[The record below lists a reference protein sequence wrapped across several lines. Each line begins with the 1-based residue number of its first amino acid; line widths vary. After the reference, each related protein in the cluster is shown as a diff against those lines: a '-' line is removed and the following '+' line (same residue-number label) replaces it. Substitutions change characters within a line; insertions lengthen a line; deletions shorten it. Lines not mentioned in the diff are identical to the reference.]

1 MENKHDLIRL
11 SGVQKEYGRGSAR
24 VLALRDVDMRV
35 ESGEFVAIMGPS
47 GSGKSTLMNIL
58 GCLDR
63 SHRGSYALGGVDTKT
78 LSPGAL
84 AHLRN
89 RTIGFVFQS
98 FNLLPHLSARENIEL
113 PMVYA
118 GIPAQVRRSRVNA
131 LLERLEL
138 IDRAGHP
145 PSALSGGQKQRV
157 AIGRALANEAPLLLA
172 DEPTGSLDSR
182 TGASILRLLQQLNAD
197 GRTILLIT
205 HAREVADGAK
215 RVLTLKDGLLA

>member
-1 MENKHDLIRL
+1 MIRL

-35 ESGEFVAIMGPS
+35 QPGEFVAIMGPS

-63 SHRGSYALGGVDTKT
+63 SHKGCYALGGVDTKT

-118 GIPAQVRRSRVNA
+118 GIPAHLRKPRVNA

-138 IDRAGHP
+138 TDRAGHP

-205 HAREVADGAK
+205 HAMEVAEGAK
-215 RVLTLKDGLLA
+215 RILTLKDGLLA

>member
-1 MENKHDLIRL
+1 MEIKHDLISL
-11 SGVQKEYGRGSAR
+11 YGVRKEYGRGSGR
-24 VLALRDVDMRV
+24 VLALRGVDMRV
-35 ESGEFVAIMGPS
+35 GTGEFVAIMGPS

-63 SHRGSYALGGVDTKT
+63 SHAGSYALGGVDTKT
-78 LSPGAL
+78 LTPGAL

-98 FNLLPHLSARENIEL
+98 FNLLPHLSASENIEL

-118 GIPAQVRRSRVNA
+118 GIPAPTRRARVNA

-138 IDRAGHP
+138 TERADHLP
-145 PSALSGGQKQRV
+145 CALSGGQKQRV

-182 TGASILRLLQQLNAD
+182 TGASILRLLRELNAD

-205 HAREVADGAK
+205 HAQEVADGAE
-215 RVLTLKDGLLA
+215 RILTLKDGLLA

>member
-1 MENKHDLIRL
+1 MEKRYDLINL
-11 SGVQKEYGRGSAR
+11 TGVQKEYGRGSGR
-24 VLALRDVDMRV
+24 VLALRGVDMRV
-35 ESGEFVAIMGPS
+35 EPGEFVAIMGPS

-63 SHRGSYALGGVDTKT
+63 SHKGRYALGGVDTKT
-78 LSPGAL
+78 LTPGAL

-98 FNLLPHLSARENIEL
+98 FNLLPHLSASENIEL

-118 GIPAQVRRSRVNA
+118 GIPAHPRRARVRA

-138 IDRAGHP
+138 SDRADHP

-182 TGASILRLLQQLNAD
+182 TGASILRLLRELNAD

-205 HAREVADGAK
+205 HAQEVADEAN
-215 RVLTLKDGLLA
+215 RILTLKDGLLA